1 MLMFST
7 SHVLGLAV
15 KVHVVNSAVTTVSV
29 IAVIVTGF
37 KAVQNWDSGWQ
48 RNQKFRKVLSLHSY
62 LLKIKKVL

>member
-1 MLMFST
+1 M
-7 SHVLGLAV
+7 